1 MKITRL
7 WIVTTPTKYST
18 LQDICFQA
26 DIYDLEK
33 QFKGGLKAEDVVGMY
48 LGQSPAEEKAKF
60 LIHREKTK

>member
-7 WIVTTPTKYST
+7 WIVTTATKNST
-18 LQDICFQA
+18 VDDICFQA

-48 LGQSPAEEKAKF
+48 LDQSPAEEKAKF